1 MRLRERFIVF
11 ASLVLVVAAGAG
23 GALLGMRLGEVAS
36 APDERRVAITDPDG
50 AVQGGTAGAL
60 SAGGFT
66 GFGGRPA
73 LRGAVLRTGEVRATG
88 TGMIELAST
97 ESGATVRYT
106 TSERLFRIVPLT
118 TSLRA
123 GDLVQLQVKEGAVT
137 AALRLPAGLDEGI
150 NRGP

>member
-1 MRLRERFIVF
+1 MRLRERFILL

-23 GALLGMRLGEVAS
+23 GGLLGLRLGEAAS
-36 APDERRVAITDPDG
+36 APAQRRLTVADPDG
-50 AVQGGTAGAL
+50 AVLDEAAAGR

-73 LRGAVLRTGEVRATG
+73 LRGEVLRTGEIKAASSG
-88 TGMIELAST
+88 AIDLAST

-106 TSERLFRIVPLT
+106 TPERLFRIAALSGPL
-118 TSLRA
+118 RP
-123 GDLVQLQVKEGAVT
+123 GDLVQVLVRDGAVT
-137 AALRLPAGLDEGI
+137 GVLRLPAGLDAGI